1 MSAHVS
7 VTYCPPP
14 PSLSRGART
23 SVPPLSPITASAL
36 HARTCLPRFPL
47 SVVSRLAGLTHQ
59 WLSPTALSARLL
71 RAQPA
76 TPYTVVHHCSPHGQG
91 ACGQL
96 HHLTSVVF
104 KATYPLQ
111 PLLAP
116 SPVALVCQ
124 WPPAAVSTATPC
136 ANGQSDQ
143 AGTLP
148 ITPLT

>member
-14 PSLSRGART
+14 SLPRGSCT
-23 SVPPLSPITASAL
+23 SAPPLSPITASAL
-36 HARTCLPRFPL
+36 HARTRLPRFPL
-47 SVVSRLAGLTHQ
+47 SVASRLASLAHQ
-59 WLSPTALSARLL
+59 WLSPTALSTRLL

-76 TPYTVVHHCSPHGQG
+76 TPHTMAHHCSPHGQDT
-91 ACGQL
+91 CGQL

-104 KATYPLQ
+104 KAACPLQ

-124 WPPAAVSTATPC
+124 WPPAVVSTATPC
-136 ANGQSDQ
+136 TNGQSDQ